1 MAIGTGK
8 GEVEFFEDFERNN
21 VTDLNEVVV
30 DSATQDITPR
40 HGGWWRQ
47 VLAGD
52 NADAVFL
59 GAERAWETDEGPG
72 DLVFEWRGYSTDADV
87 SSVFVGL
94 SDDQAQSGAVV
105 IEDEDGTL
113 NTVATDAVGFLLEG
127 ERVLNP
133 LKWQAVGVQNNV
145 DNPQVTLTSGPAAS
159 DSGVQTLRMLLSEH
173 NSGNVKFYIGGDL
186 VSSQNSFHDS
196 SIVYVPVISSDD
208 RGTAYNFDTDY
219 FYTSAPRS

>member
-1 MAIGTGK
+1 MAIGTEFGK
-8 GEVEFFEDFERNN
+8 VEFFEDFLRDN
-21 VTDLNEVVV
+21 VTDLDEVVV
-30 DSATQDITPR
+30 DSATEDITNR

-52 NADAVFL
+52 GNDAVFL

-72 DLVFEWRGYSTDADV
+72 NLVFEWRGYSTAASV

-94 SDDQAQSGAVV
+94 SDDGAQSGAIV
-105 IEDEDGTL
+105 IENEAGSL

-127 ERVLNP
+127 PQDET
-133 LKWQAVGVQNNV
+133 WQAIGVQNNV
-145 DNPQVTLTSGPAAS
+145 DNSLVALTDGADAS

-173 NSGNVKFYIGGDL
+173 NSGNVKFYIDGDL
-186 VSSQNSFHDS
+186 ATSQNSYHDS

-208 RGTAYNFDTDY
+208 RGSAYNFDTDY
-219 FYTSAPRS
+219 FYVSAPRS